1 MGKLL
6 SIVLNDNHIKIA
18 ELSEGRRGVTVYR
31 LLTKEVPESLVS
43 GGIIVDVRG
52 FAEYLNSTLKYA
64 NIKTKKAVF
73 SLPSDRI
80 MSREVILPE
89 MNEEK
94 LKTALKVNASEYFPV
109 ELTDYV
115 LSYFTI
121 SRVME
126 EESESEEDGEEPEK
140 KKAKKKKKR
149 SGPKKKSKLRLMVV
163 AAPNDMVQSYYDTA
177 KLAHLKLVS
186 LDYIGNS
193 VFQLTSNQIGDEPCL
208 VIQLDEEHTVLTIYN
223 GTVMVLQRHVDFGST
238 TLLQSV
244 MEKKNCSEDDAKEIL
259 ERRQLIH
266 NNFDDGDE
274 LTDNLYYLVSNIK
287 RVIEYYTGRNVEQPL
302 ELVYIIGDGSHIGGL
317 DGLFENQLH
326 LPVEMITALKQVTVR
341 ESAELSMKEVL
352 RYMDNIGAVVDPVG
366 MIPKQLEQDIRRKV
380 EAKAYRIMILLA
392 LFLSVVIIT
401 VPATNFFS
409 EAMETIDLQNKLL
422 TVEDVKPIL
431 ENYKQAQSRYADVG
445 QIQALVR
452 TDNESLSDFIT
463 IFEQLRPSNISIQSF
478 SCSEGQVSFS
488 ALAEGKKTVARL
500 IQQLNMIANVSEVKV
515 SALSSVFEG
524 DKETVAFSLTCI
536 LVNQDSLLN
545 PGARAEALENLMP
558 EEYSDIW
565 NPEGLMDSDETENGE
580 TGEETGETAGA
591 EEENT
596 ARADSQTDRLASNQ
610 KNTSQENI
618 REPEAE
624 QVHTA
629 SVRLPAAMSST
640 EVPAQSQTSLTG
652 EPSQFQ
658 PSPTE
663 APVQSQTSPTEA
675 SPQTQT
681 SPTGAPAKSQTPP
694 AETPAQSQ
702 TLPTEREAA
711 SIMADRGAVAGAEP
725 AAAQPVPEAEI
736 HTPDGTVSNTSPEA
750 AVPEAAPAAVPE
762 GAVAAEGNESGVTAS

>member
-6 SIVLNDNHIKIA
+6 SIVLNDNHIRIA

-52 FAEYLNSTLKYA
+52 FGEYLNSALKYA
-64 NIKTKKAVF
+64 NIKTKKVVF

-94 LKTALKVNASEYFPV
+94 LKTALKVNAPEYFPV

-115 LSYFTI
+115 LSYFII
-121 SRVME
+121 SRVVE
-126 EESESEEDGEEPEK
+126 EEPESGEEDGEEPEK
-140 KKAKKKKKR
+140 TKKKKKR
-149 SGPKKKSKLRLMVV
+149 TGKKRKSKLRLMVV
-163 AAPNDMVQSYYDTA
+163 AAPNDMVQSYYDAA

-223 GTVMVLQRHVDFGST
+223 DTVMVLQRHVDFGSN
-238 TLLQSV
+238 TLIQSV
-244 MEKKNCSEDDAKEIL
+244 MEKKNCSEEDAQEIL

-302 ELVYIIGDGSHIGGL
+302 ELIYIIGDGSHIGGL
-317 DGLFENQLH
+317 DSLFENQLH

-341 ESAELSMKEVL
+341 ESSGLSMKEVL
-352 RYMDNIGAVVDPVG
+352 RYMDNIGAVIDPVN

-392 LFLSVVIIT
+392 LFLSVVIVT

-431 ENYKQAQSRYADVG
+431 ENYKQAQSRYTDVG
-445 QIQALVR
+445 QIQAMVR

-515 SALSSVFEG
+515 SALSSIFEG

-545 PGARAEALENLMP
+545 PGTRGEALGNLMP

-565 NPEGLMDSDETENGE
+565 DPEGVMDGDQTESGDTESDGGE
-580 TGEETGETAGA
+580 TVGA
-591 EEENT
+591 EENDT
-596 ARADSQTDRLASNQ
+596 SGADPQTDGQERLAREDGAIAGEAAISAAAPVL
-610 KNTSQENI
+610 KQESTAA
-618 REPEAE
+618 PAAE
-624 QVHTA
+624 QINTA
-629 SVRLPAAMSST
+629 SV
-640 EVPAQSQTSLTG
+640 QSQAAVA
-652 EPSQFQ
+652 
-658 PSPTE
+658 PTE
-663 APVQSQTSPTEA
+663 APAQALPQMPLAEEDAMAANTGSTPVTE
-675 SPQTQT
+675 T
-681 SPTGAPAKSQTPP
+681 
-694 AETPAQSQ
+694 
-702 TLPTEREAA
+702 
-711 SIMADRGAVAGAEP
+711 D
-725 AAAQPVPEAEI
+725 AAQPQAETEVNILEETVP
-736 HTPDGTVSNTSPEA
+736 NTTPEA
-750 AVPEAAPAAVPE
+750 AVLPAAPAAVPE

>member
-6 SIVLNDNHIKIA
+6 SIVLNDNHIRIA

-52 FAEYLNSTLKYA
+52 FAEYLNSILKYA

-89 MNEEK
+89 MKEEK
-94 LKTALKVNASEYFPV
+94 LKTALRVNAPEYFPV

-121 SRVME
+121 SRVVEDDPDSE
-126 EESESEEDGEEPEK
+126 EEEGEEL
-140 KKAKKKKKR
+140 KKKKPKKNKKQAGR
-149 SGPKKKSKLRLMVV
+149 KKKSKLRLMVV

-223 GTVMVLQRHVDFGST
+223 DTVMVLQRHVDFGSI
-238 TLLQSV
+238 TLIQSV
-244 MEKKNCSEDDAKEIL
+244 MEKKNCSEEDAQEIL

-287 RVIEYYTGRNVEQPL
+287 RVIEYYTGRNVDHPL
-302 ELVYIIGDGSHIGGL
+302 ELIYIIGDGSHIGGL
-317 DGLFENQLH
+317 DSLFENQLH

-341 ESAELSMKEVL
+341 ESSGISMKEVL
-352 RYMDNIGAVVDPVG
+352 RYMDNIGAVIDPVD

-392 LFLSVVIIT
+392 LFLSVVIVTI
-401 VPATNFFS
+401 PAVNFFN

-431 ENYKQAQSRYADVG
+431 ENYKQAQSRYSDVG
-445 QIQALVR
+445 QVQALVR
-452 TDNESLSDFIT
+452 TDNESLSNFIT

-536 LVNQDSLLN
+536 LVNEDALLN
-545 PGARAEALENLMP
+545 PGTRAEALGNLMP

-565 NPEGLMDSDETENGE
+565 DPEGVMDSDQTEDGEPEEDGGE
-580 TGEETGETAGA
+580 TLGA
-591 EEENT
+591 EEKNTRSADAQPDGQERLARENGAIAGEAAVTANAPALRQENT
-596 ARADSQTDRLASNQ
+596 AASA
-610 KNTSQENI
+610 
-618 REPEAE
+618 AE
-624 QVHTA
+624 QINTA
-629 SVRLPAAMSST
+629 SVREQEAAVPPA
-640 EVPAQSQTSLTG
+640 EVPV
-652 EPSQFQ
+652 Q
-658 PSPTE
+658 P
-663 APVQSQTSPTEA
+663 
-675 SPQTQT
+675 
-681 SPTGAPAKSQTPP
+681 QTPP
-694 AETPAQSQ
+694 VQPQMPPAEA
-702 TLPTEREAA
+702 EAA
-711 SIMADRGAVAGAEP
+711 AMTANAGIMPAAE
-725 AAAQPVPEAEI
+725 AAAQPVPDAEVN
-736 HTPDGTVSNTSPEA
+736 TPETTVPDMVSEA
-750 AVPEAAPAAVPE
+750 AVPPAAPAAVPE
-762 GAVAAEGNESGVTAS
+762 GAAAVEGNESGVTVS

>member
-6 SIVLNDNHIKIA
+6 SIVLNDNHIRVA

-52 FAEYLNSTLKYA
+52 FAEYLNSILKYA

-89 MNEEK
+89 MKEEK
-94 LKTALKVNASEYFPV
+94 LKAALRVNAPEYFPV

-121 SRVME
+121 SRVVE
-126 EESESEEDGEEPEK
+126 DDPESEEEDGEEPEK
-140 KKAKKKKKR
+140 KKPKKKKKQT
-149 SGPKKKSKLRLMVV
+149 GKKKKSKLRLMVV

-223 GTVMVLQRHVDFGST
+223 DTVMVLQRHVDFGSI
-238 TLLQSV
+238 TLIQSV
-244 MEKKNCSEDDAKEIL
+244 MEKKNCSEEDAQEIL

-287 RVIEYYTGRNVEQPL
+287 RVIEYYTGRNVDHPL
-302 ELVYIIGDGSHIGGL
+302 ELIYIIGDGSHIGGL
-317 DGLFENQLH
+317 DSLFENQLH

-341 ESAELSMKEVL
+341 ESSGISMKEVL
-352 RYMDNIGAVVDPVG
+352 RYMDNIGAVIDPVD

-392 LFLSVVIIT
+392 LFLSVVIVTI
-401 VPATNFFS
+401 PAVNFFN

-431 ENYKQAQSRYADVG
+431 ENYKQAQLRYSDVG
-445 QIQALVR
+445 QVQALVR
-452 TDNESLSDFIT
+452 TDNESLSNFIT

-536 LVNQDSLLN
+536 LVNEDALLN
-545 PGARAEALENLMP
+545 PGTRAEALGNLMP

-565 NPEGLMDSDETENGE
+565 DPEGVMDSDQTEDGEPEEDGGE
-580 TGEETGETAGA
+580 TVGA
-591 EEENT
+591 EEKNTTSADAQPDGQERLAREDGAIAGEAAVTANAPALKQENT
-596 ARADSQTDRLASNQ
+596 AAPA
-610 KNTSQENI
+610 
-618 REPEAE
+618 AE
-624 QVHTA
+624 QINTA
-629 SVRLPAAMSST
+629 SVRGQEAAVPPA
-640 EVPAQSQTSLTG
+640 
-652 EPSQFQ
+652 
-658 PSPTE
+658 E
-663 APVQSQTSPTEA
+663 APVQP
-675 SPQTQT
+675 
-681 SPTGAPAKSQTPP
+681 QTPP
-694 AETPAQSQ
+694 VQPQMPPAEA
-702 TLPTEREAA
+702 EAA
-711 SIMADRGAVAGAEP
+711 AMTANAGIMPAAE
-725 AAAQPVPEAEI
+725 AAAQPVPDAEVNIPEAEG
-736 HTPDGTVSNTSPEA
+736 PDTVSEA
-750 AVPEAAPAAVPE
+750 AVPPAAPAAVPE
-762 GAVAAEGNESGVTAS
+762 GAAAAEGNESGVTAS

>member
-6 SIVLNDNHIKIA
+6 SIVLNDNHIRIA

-52 FAEYLNSTLKYA
+52 FGEYLNSTLKYA
-64 NIKTKKAVF
+64 NIKTKKVVF

-94 LKTALKVNASEYFPV
+94 LKTALRVNAPEYFPV

-121 SRVME
+121 SRVVE
-126 EESESEEDGEEPEK
+126 EEPESEEEDGEEPGK
-140 KKAKKKKKR
+140 KKPKKKKKR
-149 SGPKKKSKLRLMVV
+149 TGKKKKSKLRLMLV
-163 AAPNDMVQSYYDTA
+163 AAPNDMVQSYYDAA
-177 KLAHLKLVS
+177 KLAHLKLIS

-223 GTVMVLQRHVDFGST
+223 DTVMVLQRHVDFGSI
-238 TLLQSV
+238 TLLQAV
-244 MEKKNCSEDDAKEIL
+244 MEKKNCSEEDAQEIL
-259 ERRQLIH
+259 ERRHLIH

-287 RVIEYYTGRNVEQPL
+287 RVIEYYTGRNVDQPL
-302 ELVYIIGDGSHIGGL
+302 ELIYIIGDGSHIGGL
-317 DGLFENQLH
+317 DSLFENQLH

-341 ESAELSMKEVL
+341 ESSGLSMKEVL
-352 RYMDNIGAVVDPVG
+352 RYMDNIGAVIDPVN

-392 LFLSVVIIT
+392 LFLSVIIIT
-401 VPATNFFS
+401 IPAVDFFS
-409 EAMETIDLQNKLL
+409 EAMETIDLQNRLL

-431 ENYKQAQSRYADVG
+431 ENYKQAQSRYGDVG
-445 QIQALVR
+445 QIQAMVR

-545 PGARAEALENLMP
+545 PGTRAEALGNLMP

-565 NPEGLMDSDETENGE
+565 DPEGLMDSDKTENGDTE
-580 TGEETGETAGA
+580 DTEGDGGETIGAGEKNTSGA
-591 EEENT
+591 DAQIDGQERLAREDGAAAGEAAVPEAAPALKQENT
-596 ARADSQTDRLASNQ
+596 AAPA
-610 KNTSQENI
+610 
-618 REPEAE
+618 AE
-624 QVHTA
+624 QINTA
-629 SVRLPAAMSST
+629 SVQPQAPA
-640 EVPAQSQTSLTG
+640 V
-652 EPSQFQ
+652 
-658 PSPTE
+658 SPTE
-663 APVQSQTSPTEA
+663 APVQTQ
-675 SPQTQT
+675 PQTPPVQT
-681 SPTGAPAKSQTPP
+681 QPQTPP
-694 AETPAQSQ
+694 AEA
-702 TLPTEREAA
+702 EAA
-711 SIMADRGAVAGAEP
+711 VITANAGIMPAAE
-725 AAAQPVPEAEI
+725 AAAQPVPEAEANI
-736 HTPDGTVSNTSPEA
+736 PDGPVSNTTPEA
-750 AVPEAAPAAVPE
+750 AVPAADPAPVPE

>member
-6 SIVLNDNHIKIA
+6 SIVLNDNHIRIA

-52 FAEYLNSTLKYA
+52 FGEYLNSTLKYA
-64 NIKTKKAVF
+64 NIKTKKVVF

-94 LKTALKVNASEYFPV
+94 LKTALRVNAPEYFPV

-121 SRVME
+121 SRVVE
-126 EESESEEDGEEPEK
+126 EEPESEEEDGEEPEK
-140 KKAKKKKKR
+140 KKPKKKKKR
-149 SGPKKKSKLRLMVV
+149 TGKKKKSKLRLMVV

-177 KLAHLKLVS
+177 KLAHLKLIS

-223 GTVMVLQRHVDFGST
+223 DTVMVLQRHVDFGSI
-238 TLLQSV
+238 TLLQAV
-244 MEKKNCSEDDAKEIL
+244 MEKKNCSEEDAQEIL

-287 RVIEYYTGRNVEQPL
+287 RVIEYYTGRNVDQPL
-302 ELVYIIGDGSHIGGL
+302 ELIYIIGDGSHIGGL

-341 ESAELSMKEVL
+341 ESSGISMKEVL
-352 RYMDNIGAVVDPVG
+352 RYMDNIGAVIDPVG

-392 LFLSVVIIT
+392 LFFSVVIIT
-401 VPATNFFS
+401 IPAVNFFS
-409 EAMETIDLQNKLL
+409 EAMETLDLQNRLL

-431 ENYKQAQSRYADVG
+431 ENYKQAQSRYTDVG
-445 QIQALVR
+445 QIQAMVR

-500 IQQLNMIANVSEVKV
+500 IQQLNMISNVSEVKV

-545 PGARAEALENLMP
+545 PGTRGEALENLMP

-565 NPEGLMDSDETENGE
+565 DPEGVMDSGKTENGD
-580 TGEETGETAGA
+580 TEEDGETIGAGGK
-591 EEENT
+591 NISS
-596 ARADSQTDRLASNQ
+596 ADAQTDGQERLAH
-610 KNTSQENI
+610 
-618 REPEAE
+618 ADG
-624 QVHTA
+624 
-629 SVRLPAAMSST
+629 AAP
-640 EVPAQSQTSLTG
+640 VPQ
-652 EPSQFQ
+652 
-658 PSPTE
+658 TE
-663 APVQSQTSPTEA
+663 APVQAQ
-675 SPQTQT
+675 PQTPPVQPEPQT
-681 SPTGAPAKSQTPP
+681 APAQAQPQTAPVEPQPQTPP
-694 AETPAQSQ
+694 AGA
-702 TLPTEREAA
+702 EAA
-711 SIMADRGAVAGAEP
+711 VITASTGLMSAAETAAVQPAPTAEANIPEGAV
-725 AAAQPVPEAEI
+725 
-736 HTPDGTVSNTSPEA
+736 SNPLPEA
-750 AVPEAAPAAVPE
+750 AVLPAAPVPVPAVPE
-762 GAVAAEGNESGVTAS
+762 GAAAAEGNESGVTAS

>member
-6 SIVLNDNHIKIA
+6 SIVLNDNHIRIA

-52 FAEYLNSTLKYA
+52 FGEYLNSALKYA
-64 NIKTKKAVF
+64 NIKTKKVVF

-94 LKTALKVNASEYFPV
+94 LKTALKVNAPEYFPV

-121 SRVME
+121 SRVVE
-126 EESESEEDGEEPEK
+126 GETESGEEDGEESEK
-140 KKAKKKKKR
+140 KKHKKKKKR
-149 SGPKKKSKLRLMVV
+149 TGKKKKSKLRLMVV

-177 KLAHLKLVS
+177 KLAHLKLIS

-223 GTVMVLQRHVDFGST
+223 ETVMVLQRHVDFGSI

-244 MEKKNCSEDDAKEIL
+244 MEKKNCSEEDAQEIL

-302 ELVYIIGDGSHIGGL
+302 ELIYIIGDGSHIGGL
-317 DGLFENQLH
+317 DSLFENQLH

-341 ESAELSMKEVL
+341 ESSGLSMKEVL
-352 RYMDNIGAVVDPVG
+352 RYMDNIGAVLDPVG

-401 VPATNFFS
+401 IPAINFFS
-409 EAMETIDLQNKLL
+409 EAMETLDLQNRLL

-431 ENYKQAQSRYADVG
+431 ENYKQAQSRYTDVG
-445 QIQALVR
+445 QIQAMVR

-545 PGARAEALENLMP
+545 PGTRAEALGNLMP

-565 NPEGLMDSDETENGE
+565 DPEGLMDSDKTENGDTE
-580 TGEETGETAGA
+580 GDGGESIGA
-591 EEENT
+591 EE
-596 ARADSQTDRLASNQ
+596 
-610 KNTSQENI
+610 KNTSGADAQIDGQERLA
-618 REPEAE
+618 RED
-624 QVHTA
+624 
-629 SVRLPAAMSST
+629 
-640 EVPAQSQTSLTG
+640 G
-652 EPSQFQ
+652 
-658 PSPTE
+658 
-663 APVQSQTSPTEA
+663 
-675 SPQTQT
+675 
-681 SPTGAPAKSQTPP
+681 
-694 AETPAQSQ
+694 
-702 TLPTEREAA
+702 
-711 SIMADRGAVAGAEP
+711 
-725 AAAQPVPEAEI
+725 AAA
-736 HTPDGTVSNTSPEA
+736 GEA
-750 AVPEAAPAAVPE
+750 AVPEAAPALKQGNTAAPAGEQINTASVQPQAQAVTPTEAPVVQPQPQTPLVQPQTPPIQPQTPPIQPQMPPAEAETAVMTANAGIMPAAEAAAQPAPEAEVNIPDGAVSNTTPEAAIPAADPEPVPE

>member
-6 SIVLNDNHIKIA
+6 SIVLNDNHIRIA

-52 FAEYLNSTLKYA
+52 FGEYLNSTLKYA
-64 NIKTKKAVF
+64 NIKTKKVVF

-94 LKTALKVNASEYFPV
+94 LKTALRVNAPEYFPV

-121 SRVME
+121 SRVVE
-126 EESESEEDGEEPEK
+126 EEPESEEEDGEEPEK
-140 KKAKKKKKR
+140 KKPKKKKKR
-149 SGPKKKSKLRLMVV
+149 TGKKKKSKLRLMLV
-163 AAPNDMVQSYYDTA
+163 AAPNDMVQSYYDAA
-177 KLAHLKLVS
+177 KLAHLKLIS

-223 GTVMVLQRHVDFGST
+223 DTVMVLQRHVDFGSI

-244 MEKKNCSEDDAKEIL
+244 MEKKNCSEEDAQEIL

-287 RVIEYYTGRNVEQPL
+287 RVIEYYTGRNVDQPL
-302 ELVYIIGDGSHIGGL
+302 ELIYIIGDGSHIGGL
-317 DGLFENQLH
+317 EGLFENQLH

-341 ESAELSMKEVL
+341 ESSGISMKEVL
-352 RYMDNIGAVVDPVG
+352 RYMDNIGAVIDPVG

-401 VPATNFFS
+401 IPAVNFFS
-409 EAMETIDLQNKLL
+409 EAMETIDIQNRLL

-431 ENYKQAQSRYADVG
+431 ENYKQAQSRYSDVG
-445 QIQALVR
+445 QIQAMVR

-545 PGARAEALENLMP
+545 PGTRAEALGNLMP

-565 NPEGLMDSDETENGE
+565 DPEGVMDGDKTENGDTE
-580 TGEETGETAGA
+580 GDGGETIGAG
-591 EEENT
+591 E
-596 ARADSQTDRLASNQ
+596 
-610 KNTSQENI
+610 KNTSGADTPIDGQERLA
-618 REPEAE
+618 RED
-624 QVHTA
+624 
-629 SVRLPAAMSST
+629 
-640 EVPAQSQTSLTG
+640 G
-652 EPSQFQ
+652 
-658 PSPTE
+658 
-663 APVQSQTSPTEA
+663 
-675 SPQTQT
+675 
-681 SPTGAPAKSQTPP
+681 
-694 AETPAQSQ
+694 
-702 TLPTEREAA
+702 
-711 SIMADRGAVAGAEP
+711 
-725 AAAQPVPEAEI
+725 AAA
-736 HTPDGTVSNTSPEA
+736 GEA
-750 AVPEAAPAAVPE
+750 AVPEAAPALKQGNTAAPAGKQINTASVQPQASAVTPTEAPVQVQVQPQTPPAQPQTPPVQPQTPPVQPQMPPAEAETAVMTANAGIMPAAEAAAQPAPEAEVNIPDGTVSNTTPEAAVPAADPVPVPE
-762 GAVAAEGNESGVTAS
+762 GAAAAEGNESGVTAS

>member
-6 SIVLNDNHIKIA
+6 SIVLNDNHIRIA

-52 FAEYLNSTLKYA
+52 FGEYLNSTLKYA
-64 NIKTKKAVF
+64 NIKTKKVVF

-94 LKTALKVNASEYFPV
+94 LKTALKVNAPEYFPV

-121 SRVME
+121 SRVVE
-126 EESESEEDGEEPEK
+126 EETESGEEDGEESEK
-140 KKAKKKKKR
+140 KKHKKKKKR
-149 SGPKKKSKLRLMVV
+149 TGKKKKSKLRLMVV

-177 KLAHLKLVS
+177 KLAHLKLIS

-223 GTVMVLQRHVDFGST
+223 ETVMVLQRHVDFGSI

-244 MEKKNCSEDDAKEIL
+244 MEKKNCSEEDAQEIL

-302 ELVYIIGDGSHIGGL
+302 ELIYIIGDGSHIGGL
-317 DGLFENQLH
+317 DSLFENQLH

-341 ESAELSMKEVL
+341 ESSGLSMKEVL
-352 RYMDNIGAVVDPVG
+352 RYMDNIGAVIDPVN

-401 VPATNFFS
+401 IPAVNFFS
-409 EAMETIDLQNKLL
+409 EAMETLDLQNRLL

-431 ENYKQAQSRYADVG
+431 ENYKQAQSRYTDVG
-445 QIQALVR
+445 QIQAMVR

-478 SCSEGQVSFS
+478 NCSEGQVSFS

-545 PGARAEALENLMP
+545 PGTRGEALENLMP

-565 NPEGLMDSDETENGE
+565 DPEDVMDGDKTENGDTE
-580 TGEETGETAGA
+580 GDGGETIGAG
-591 EEENT
+591 E
-596 ARADSQTDRLASNQ
+596 
-610 KNTSQENI
+610 KNTS
-618 REPEAE
+618 
-624 QVHTA
+624 
-629 SVRLPAAMSST
+629 
-640 EVPAQSQTSLTG
+640 G
-652 EPSQFQ
+652 
-658 PSPTE
+658 
-663 APVQSQTSPTEA
+663 
-675 SPQTQT
+675 
-681 SPTGAPAKSQTPP
+681 
-694 AETPAQSQ
+694 AETPIDGQ
-702 TLPTEREAA
+702 ERLARE
-711 SIMADRGAVAGAEP
+711 DG
-725 AAAQPVPEAEI
+725 AAA
-736 HTPDGTVSNTSPEA
+736 GEA
-750 AVPEAAPAAVPE
+750 AVPEAAPALKQGNTAAPAGEQINTASVQPQAAPVPQTEAPVQAQPQIPPVQPQPQTAPAQAQPQTPPAEVQPQTPPAGAEAAVITASTGLMSAAETAAVQPAPVAEANIPEGAVSNPLPEAAVLPAAPVPVPAVPE
-762 GAVAAEGNESGVTAS
+762 GAAAAEGNESGVTAS

>member
-6 SIVLNDNHIKIA
+6 SIVLNDNHIRIA

-52 FAEYLNSTLKYA
+52 FGEYLNSALKYA
-64 NIKTKKAVF
+64 NIKTKKVVF

-94 LKTALKVNASEYFPV
+94 LKTALKVNAPEYFPV

-121 SRVME
+121 SRVVE
-126 EESESEEDGEEPEK
+126 EEPESREEDGEEPEK
-140 KKAKKKKKR
+140 TKKKKKR
-149 SGPKKKSKLRLMVV
+149 TGKKKKSKLRLMVV
-163 AAPNDMVQSYYDTA
+163 AAPNDMVQSYYDAA
-177 KLAHLKLVS
+177 KLAHLKLIS

-223 GTVMVLQRHVDFGST
+223 DTVMVLQRHVDFGSN
-238 TLLQSV
+238 TLIQSV
-244 MEKKNCSEDDAKEIL
+244 MEKKNCSEEDAQEIL

-302 ELVYIIGDGSHIGGL
+302 ELIYIIGNGSHIGGL
-317 DGLFENQLH
+317 DSLFENQLH

-341 ESAELSMKEVL
+341 ESSGLSMKEVL
-352 RYMDNIGAVVDPVG
+352 RYMDNIGAVIDPVN

-392 LFLSVVIIT
+392 LFLSVVIVT
-401 VPATNFFS
+401 VPATNFFN

-431 ENYKQAQSRYADVG
+431 ENYKQAQSRYTDVG
-445 QIQALVR
+445 QIQAMVR

-515 SALSSVFEG
+515 SALSSIFEG

-545 PGARAEALENLMP
+545 PGTRGEALGNLMP

-565 NPEGLMDSDETENGE
+565 DPEGVMDGDQTESGDTESDGGE
-580 TGEETGETAGA
+580 TIGA
-591 EEENT
+591 EENDT
-596 ARADSQTDRLASNQ
+596 SGADPHTDGQERLAREDGAVAGEAAISAAAPVL
-610 KNTSQENI
+610 KQESTAA
-618 REPEAE
+618 PAAE
-624 QVHTA
+624 QINTA
-629 SVRLPAAMSST
+629 SV
-640 EVPAQSQTSLTG
+640 QSQAAAA
-652 EPSQFQ
+652 
-658 PSPTE
+658 PTE
-663 APVQSQTSPTEA
+663 APAQA
-675 SPQTQT
+675 LPQM
-681 SPTGAPAKSQTPP
+681 PP
-694 AETPAQSQ
+694 AEEDAMAANTGSTPV
-702 TLPTEREAA
+702 TET
-711 SIMADRGAVAGAEP
+711 D
-725 AAAQPVPEAEI
+725 AAQPQAEAEVNI
-736 HTPDGTVSNTSPEA
+736 LEETVPNTTPEA
-750 AVPEAAPAAVPE
+750 AVLPAAPAAVPE

>member
-6 SIVLNDNHIKIA
+6 SIVLNDNHIRIA

-43 GGIIVDVRG
+43 SGIIVDVRG
-52 FAEYLNSTLKYA
+52 FGEYLNSALKYA
-64 NIKTKKAVF
+64 NIKTKKVVF

-94 LKTALKVNASEYFPV
+94 LKTALKVNAPEYFPV

-115 LSYFTI
+115 LSYFII
-121 SRVME
+121 SRVVE
-126 EESESEEDGEEPEK
+126 EEPESGEEDGEEPEK
-140 KKAKKKKKR
+140 TKKKKKR
-149 SGPKKKSKLRLMVV
+149 TGKKKKSKLRLMVV
-163 AAPNDMVQSYYDTA
+163 AAPNDMVQSYYDAA
-177 KLAHLKLVS
+177 KLAHLKLIS

-223 GTVMVLQRHVDFGST
+223 DTVMVLQRHVDFGSN
-238 TLLQSV
+238 TLIQSV
-244 MEKKNCSEDDAKEIL
+244 MEKKNCSEEDAQEIL

-302 ELVYIIGDGSHIGGL
+302 ELIYIIGDGSHIGGL
-317 DGLFENQLH
+317 DSLFENQLH

-341 ESAELSMKEVL
+341 ESSGLSMKEVL
-352 RYMDNIGAVVDPVG
+352 RYMDNIGAVIDPVN

-392 LFLSVVIIT
+392 LFLSVVIVT

-409 EAMETIDLQNKLL
+409 EAMEAIDLQNKLL

-431 ENYKQAQSRYADVG
+431 ENYKQAQSRYTDVG
-445 QIQALVR
+445 QIQAMVR

-515 SALSSVFEG
+515 SALSSIFEG

-545 PGARAEALENLMP
+545 PGTRGEALGNLMP

-565 NPEGLMDSDETENGE
+565 DPEGVMDGEQTESGDTESDGGE
-580 TGEETGETAGA
+580 TIGA
-591 EEENT
+591 EENDT
-596 ARADSQTDRLASNQ
+596 SGADPQTDGQERLAREDGAIAGEAAISAAAPVL
-610 KNTSQENI
+610 KQESTAA
-618 REPEAE
+618 PAAE
-624 QVHTA
+624 QINTA
-629 SVRLPAAMSST
+629 SVQSQAAAA
-640 EVPAQSQTSLTG
+640 PAQAL
-652 EPSQFQ
+652 FQ
-658 PSPTE
+658 M
-663 APVQSQTSPTEA
+663 
-675 SPQTQT
+675 
-681 SPTGAPAKSQTPP
+681 PP
-694 AETPAQSQ
+694 AEEDAMTANTGSTPV
-702 TLPTEREAA
+702 TET
-711 SIMADRGAVAGAEP
+711 D
-725 AAAQPVPEAEI
+725 AAQPQAEAEVNI
-736 HTPDGTVSNTSPEA
+736 LEETVPNTTPEA
-750 AVPEAAPAAVPE
+750 AVLPAAPAAVPE
-762 GAVAAEGNESGVTAS
+762 GAAAAEGNESGVTAS

>member
-6 SIVLNDNHIKIA
+6 SIVLNDNHIRIA

-52 FAEYLNSTLKYA
+52 FGEYLNSTLKYA
-64 NIKTKKAVF
+64 NIKTKKVVF

-94 LKTALKVNASEYFPV
+94 LKTALRVNAPEYFPV

-121 SRVME
+121 SRVVE
-126 EESESEEDGEEPEK
+126 EEPESEEEDGEEPEK
-140 KKAKKKKKR
+140 KKPKKKKKR
-149 SGPKKKSKLRLMVV
+149 TGKKKKSKLRLMVV
-163 AAPNDMVQSYYDTA
+163 AAPNDMVQSYYDAA
-177 KLAHLKLVS
+177 KLAHLKLIS

-223 GTVMVLQRHVDFGST
+223 DTVMVLQRHVDFGSI
-238 TLLQSV
+238 TLLQAV
-244 MEKKNCSEDDAKEIL
+244 MEKKNCSEEDAQEIL

-287 RVIEYYTGRNVEQPL
+287 RVIEYYTGRNVDQPL
-302 ELVYIIGDGSHIGGL
+302 ELIYIIGDGSHIGGL

-341 ESAELSMKEVL
+341 ESSGISMKEVL
-352 RYMDNIGAVVDPVG
+352 RYMDNIGAVLDPVN

-392 LFLSVVIIT
+392 LFFSVVIIT
-401 VPATNFFS
+401 IPAVNFFS
-409 EAMETIDLQNKLL
+409 EAMETLDLQNRLL

-431 ENYKQAQSRYADVG
+431 ENYKQAQSRYTDVG
-445 QIQALVR
+445 QIQAMVR

-545 PGARAEALENLMP
+545 PGTRGEALENLMP

-565 NPEGLMDSDETENGE
+565 DPEDVMDSGKTENGD
-580 TGEETGETAGA
+580 TEEDGETIGAG
-591 EEENT
+591 EKNISS
-596 ARADSQTDRLASNQ
+596 ADAQTDGQERLAH
-610 KNTSQENI
+610 EDG
-618 REPEAE
+618 
-624 QVHTA
+624 
-629 SVRLPAAMSST
+629 AAP
-640 EVPAQSQTSLTG
+640 VPQ
-652 EPSQFQ
+652 
-658 PSPTE
+658 TE
-663 APVQSQTSPTEA
+663 APVQAQP
-675 SPQTQT
+675 
-681 SPTGAPAKSQTPP
+681 QTPP
-694 AETPAQSQ
+694 AEAQPQTP
-702 TLPTEREAA
+702 P
-711 SIMADRGAVAGAEP
+711 AGAEAAVITASTGLMSAAETAAVQSAP
-725 AAAQPVPEAEI
+725 AAEANIPEGA
-736 HTPDGTVSNTSPEA
+736 VSNPLPEA
-750 AVPEAAPAAVPE
+750 AVLPAAPVPVPAVPE
-762 GAVAAEGNESGVTAS
+762 GAAAAEGNESGVTAS

>member
-6 SIVLNDNHIKIA
+6 SIVLNDNHIRIA

-52 FAEYLNSTLKYA
+52 FGEYLNSTLKYA
-64 NIKTKKAVF
+64 NIKTKKVVF

-94 LKTALKVNASEYFPV
+94 LKTALRVNAPEYFPV

-121 SRVME
+121 SRVVE
-126 EESESEEDGEEPEK
+126 EEPESEEEDGEEPGK
-140 KKAKKKKKR
+140 KKPKKKKKR
-149 SGPKKKSKLRLMVV
+149 TGKKKKSKLRLMLV
-163 AAPNDMVQSYYDTA
+163 AAPNDMVQSYYDAA
-177 KLAHLKLVS
+177 KLAHLKLIS

-223 GTVMVLQRHVDFGST
+223 DTVMVLQRHVDFGSI
-238 TLLQSV
+238 TLLQAV
-244 MEKKNCSEDDAKEIL
+244 MEKKNCSEEDAQEIL
-259 ERRQLIH
+259 ERRHLIH

-287 RVIEYYTGRNVEQPL
+287 RVIEYYTGRNVDQPL
-302 ELVYIIGDGSHIGGL
+302 ELIYIIGDGSHIGGL
-317 DGLFENQLH
+317 DSLFENQLH

-341 ESAELSMKEVL
+341 ESSGLSMKEVL
-352 RYMDNIGAVVDPVG
+352 RYMDNIGAVIDPVN

-392 LFLSVVIIT
+392 LFLSVIIIT
-401 VPATNFFS
+401 IPAVDFFS
-409 EAMETIDLQNKLL
+409 EAMETIDLQNRLL

-431 ENYKQAQSRYADVG
+431 ENYKQAQSRYGDVG
-445 QIQALVR
+445 QIQAMVR

-545 PGARAEALENLMP
+545 PGTRAEALGNLMP

-565 NPEGLMDSDETENGE
+565 DPEGLMDSDKTENGDTE
-580 TGEETGETAGA
+580 GDGGETIGAGEKNTSGA
-591 EEENT
+591 DAQIDGQERLARKDGAAAGEAAVPEAAPALKQENT
-596 ARADSQTDRLASNQ
+596 AAPA
-610 KNTSQENI
+610 
-618 REPEAE
+618 AE
-624 QVHTA
+624 QINTA
-629 SVRLPAAMSST
+629 SVQPQAPA
-640 EVPAQSQTSLTG
+640 VPL
-652 EPSQFQ
+652 
-658 PSPTE
+658 TE
-663 APVQSQTSPTEA
+663 APVQTQ
-675 SPQTQT
+675 PQTPPIQPQT
-681 SPTGAPAKSQTPP
+681 PPIQPQTPP
-694 AETPAQSQ
+694 AEAEVAVITANAGIMPA
-702 TLPTEREAA
+702 
-711 SIMADRGAVAGAEP
+711 AE
-725 AAAQPVPEAEI
+725 AAAQPVPEAEANI
-736 HTPDGTVSNTSPEA
+736 PDGMVSNTTPEA
-750 AVPEAAPAAVPE
+750 AVPAADSAPVPE

>member
-6 SIVLNDNHIKIA
+6 SIVLNDNHIRIA

-52 FAEYLNSTLKYA
+52 FGEYLNSTLKYA
-64 NIKTKKAVF
+64 NIKTKKVVF

-80 MSREVILPE
+80 MSREVVLPE

-94 LKTALKVNASEYFPV
+94 LKTALRVNAPEYFPV

-121 SRVME
+121 SRVVE
-126 EESESEEDGEEPEK
+126 EETESEEEDGEEPEK
-140 KKAKKKKKR
+140 KKPKKKKKR
-149 SGPKKKSKLRLMVV
+149 TGKKKKSKLRLMVV
-163 AAPNDMVQSYYDTA
+163 AAPNDMVQSYYDAA
-177 KLAHLKLVS
+177 KLAHLKLIS

-223 GTVMVLQRHVDFGST
+223 DTVMVLQRHVDFGSI
-238 TLLQSV
+238 TLLQAV
-244 MEKKNCSEDDAKEIL
+244 MEKKNCSEEDAQEIL

-287 RVIEYYTGRNVEQPL
+287 RVIEYYTGRNVDQPL
-302 ELVYIIGDGSHIGGL
+302 ELIYIIGDGSHIGGL

-341 ESAELSMKEVL
+341 ESSGISMKEVL
-352 RYMDNIGAVVDPVG
+352 RYMDNIGAVIDPVG

-401 VPATNFFS
+401 IPAVDFFS
-409 EAMETIDLQNKLL
+409 EAMETIDLQNRLL

-431 ENYKQAQSRYADVG
+431 ENYKQAQSRYSDVG
-445 QIQALVR
+445 QIQAMVR

-545 PGARAEALENLMP
+545 PGTRAEALGNLMP

-565 NPEGLMDSDETENGE
+565 DPEGVMDGDKTENGDTE
-580 TGEETGETAGA
+580 GDGGETIGAG
-591 EEENT
+591 E
-596 ARADSQTDRLASNQ
+596 
-610 KNTSQENI
+610 KNTSGADTPIDGQERLA
-618 REPEAE
+618 RED
-624 QVHTA
+624 
-629 SVRLPAAMSST
+629 
-640 EVPAQSQTSLTG
+640 G
-652 EPSQFQ
+652 
-658 PSPTE
+658 
-663 APVQSQTSPTEA
+663 
-675 SPQTQT
+675 
-681 SPTGAPAKSQTPP
+681 
-694 AETPAQSQ
+694 
-702 TLPTEREAA
+702 
-711 SIMADRGAVAGAEP
+711 
-725 AAAQPVPEAEI
+725 AAA
-736 HTPDGTVSNTSPEA
+736 GEA
-750 AVPEAAPAAVPE
+750 AVPEAAPALKQGNTAASAGEQINTASVQPQAQAVTPTEAPVQPQTPLVQPQTPPVQPQTPPIQPQTPPVQPQMPPAEAETAVMTANAGIMPAAEAAAQPAPEAEVSIPDGAVLNTTPEAAVPAADPAPVPE
-762 GAVAAEGNESGVTAS
+762 GAAAADGNESGGTAS